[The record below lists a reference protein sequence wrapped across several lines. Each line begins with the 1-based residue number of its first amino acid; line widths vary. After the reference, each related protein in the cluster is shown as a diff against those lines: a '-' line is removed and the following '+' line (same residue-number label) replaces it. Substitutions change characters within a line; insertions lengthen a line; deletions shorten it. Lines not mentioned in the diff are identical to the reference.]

1 MEFRDKCVITRDTG
15 AYDEYGNALV
25 ETIYEG
31 ACHYEKGGQSNVN
44 HMIILNP
51 MIFLPSNN
59 VLVKVN
65 DAVRIETFFPRV
77 ITGIVES
84 VRDIRFT
91 LMERETTRIEL
102 KQASE
107 E

>member
-1 MEFRDKCVITRDTG
+1 MEFRDKCVIMRDTG

-31 ACHYEKGGQSNVN
+31 ECHYEKGGQSNVN
-44 HMIILNP
+44 RMIILNP

-102 KQASE
+102 NQASE